1 MADEP
6 NKPNRPIRPRQG
18 APGRKRRVVIEG
30 GTNRPNPRHNRG
42 RTDAMPKR
50 EKQEVAPP
58 TGPAT
63 VPSGVSV
70 RDLSQALGVPAAQLI
85 KIMMGLG
92 QMVQIT
98 QSLSDDEVELIGTEL
113 SREITIKHAA
123 DEEELPEVF
132 EDAEED
138 LAPRPP
144 VVTPAALALARY
156 RFRGRGTGDLV
167 ILADIAAPSVVVG
180 ASLLGLFV
188 YLGVNRGF
196 GTILIAHVAF
206 NVAFVVIV
214 LQARLRD
221 IDPSLSE
228 AARDLGS
235 NPIQAFWLITV
246 PVIFPAILS
255 AALLAAAL
263 SIDDFIITSFV
274 AGQTLTFPLWV
285 YGSVKVGIPPQ
296 VFAMGTLIFA
306 VGVLIAIAGLVIAR
320 RSPKSA

>member
-98 QSLSDDEVELIGTEL
+98 QSLSDEEVELIGTEL
-113 SREITIKHAA
+113 DREITIKHAA

-132 EDAEED
+132 EDAAED

-144 VVTPAALALARY
+144 VVTIM
-156 RFRGRGTGDLV
+156 G
-167 ILADIAAPSVVVG
+167 
-180 ASLLGLFV
+180 
-188 YLGVNRGF
+188 
-196 GTILIAHVAF
+196 HV
-206 NVAFVVIV
+206 
-214 LQARLRD
+214 D
-221 IDPSLSE
+221 H
-228 AARDLGS
+228 G
-235 NPIQAFWLITV
+235 
-246 PVIFPAILS
+246 
-255 AALLAAAL
+255 
-263 SIDDFIITSFV
+263 
-274 AGQTLTFPLWV
+274 
-285 YGSVKVGIPPQ
+285 
-296 VFAMGTLIFA
+296 
-306 VGVLIAIAGLVIAR
+306 
-320 RSPKSA
+320 